1 MTLLN
6 FLRRTSECIDTFVY
20 KIVFV
25 TIFGMILAISLQII
39 FRVFFDS
46 LTWTEELAR
55 YLLVWSTFLG
65 ATLAYKRGMH
75 IAVTFLRD
83 IFSKK
88 IKRGIIIFSLAV
100 IFVFCV
106 VVIFFGIK
114 LMVLQSVQLS
124 PALRLPM
131 RWVYLVLPASFA
143 VIAIYNVTELLEQL
157 LNTREAGEQ

>member
-1 MTLLN
+1 MTILAV
-6 FLRRTSECIDTFVY
+6 FRKISDYIDSLIY
-20 KIVFV
+20 KIVFLS
-25 TIFGMILAISLQII
+25 IFGMILAISLQII

-83 IFSKK
+83 AFPKK
-88 IKRGIIIFSLAV
+88 IQKLIWIFSLS
-100 IFVFCV
+100 IILVFCF

-114 LMVLQSVQLS
+114 LMILQNVQLS

-131 RWVYLVLPASFA
+131 RWVYMVLPVSFS
-143 VIAIYNVTELLEQL
+143 VISVYGITQLLEHL
-157 LNTREAGEQ
+157 STLKEEGE